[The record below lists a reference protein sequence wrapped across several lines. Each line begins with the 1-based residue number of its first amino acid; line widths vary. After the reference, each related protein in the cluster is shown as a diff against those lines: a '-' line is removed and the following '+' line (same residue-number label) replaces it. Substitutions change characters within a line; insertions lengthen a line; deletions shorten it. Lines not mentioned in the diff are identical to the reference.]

1 MKVEISNGELLDKLS
16 ILNIKEQKITDE
28 NKLEN
33 VHRERILLQ
42 NMSEE
47 LLTNNLV
54 LEQYQSLIEVN
65 THLWNIEDAIRLKES
80 TKSFDNEFIEL
91 ARSVYITNDLRANI
105 KKNINILTSSYL
117 VEEKSYK
124 SY

>member
-16 ILNIKEQKITDE
+16 ILNIKEQKIIDE
-28 NKLEN
+28 NKLQN
-33 VHRERILLQ
+33 VHRERMLLQ
-42 NMSEE
+42 NMSEK

-54 LEQYQSLIEVN
+54 LEQYQMLIEVN
-65 THLWNIEDAIRLKES
+65 TQLWNIEDAIRLKES

-91 ARSVYITNDLRANI
+91 ARSVYITNDLRADI

-117 VEEKSYK
+117 IEEKSYK
-124 SY
+124 PY